1 MARPARV
8 PAEIEAIP
16 ELVHAGIW
24 DSGDCGKNGTDSIT
38 RQG

>member
-24 DSGDCGKNGTDSIT
+24 DSGDCGKNDTDSIT